1 MNKVIANTGIILLGN
16 VFALVIG
23 LATNI
28 LLVRFLGAPEF
39 GTYSFVYAF
48 IGFFAII
55 TDCGIGAILIRELSQ
70 DRARRD
76 LIVGN
81 AIILKL
87 ALSLIAFLLSCA
99 AATIMGYPLT
109 TRLLMYLASV
119 SFFFTFVNVLR
130 LLFQVHLDMRIPVV
144 ADIAVVAVK
153 LAFIV
158 WLVFLK
164 ASLVWFVLA
173 ELLSNIPGILIIA
186 YRCRVYVRPSFRIDL
201 ALWRFL
207 FKESWPLALS
217 TVLAMIY
224 LRVDQ
229 ILLFRIKG
237 AAALGYYAPTVKI
250 AELFNLLPI
259 ALMAT
264 VFPLFAKYHADSRLS
279 LKKAYDASAKY
290 LLALIIPVAG
300 AVTLLADKIILLMY
314 GSEFLPSAPALII
327 LLWSEVFIFA
337 GSVNNKLLISIGKQR
352 VDFCFTG
359 ASALLNVG
367 LNLILIPRFSFAGAA
382 MASLAAYALGP
393 VLNYFYK
400 PLRSYA
406 RSMFI
411 LMLKPLAAT
420 ILLMAVMYA
429 GRDYLVLSVIAG
441 VLTYIVAM
449 LLLKGISV
457 PEIRMLIDK
466 KIEMI

>member
-1 MNKVIANTGIILLGN
+1 
-16 VFALVIG
+16 
-23 LATNI
+23 
-28 LLVRFLGAPEF
+28 
-39 GTYSFVYAF
+39 
-48 IGFFAII
+48 
-55 TDCGIGAILIRELSQ
+55 
-70 DRARRD
+70 
-76 LIVGN
+76 
-81 AIILKL
+81 
-87 ALSLIAFLLSCA
+87 
-99 AATIMGYPLT
+99 
-109 TRLLMYLASV
+109 
-119 SFFFTFVNVLR
+119 
-130 LLFQVHLDMRIPVV
+130 
-144 ADIAVVAVK
+144 VAVK
-153 LAFIV
+153 FVVVV
-158 WLVFLK
+158 WLVALK
-164 ASLVWFVLA
+164 ASLAWFVLA

-186 YRCRVYVRPSFRIDL
+186 YRCLAYLRPSFRIDL
-201 ALWRFL
+201 TLWRFL

-250 AELFNLLPI
+250 TELFNLLPI

-264 VFPLFAKYHADSRLS
+264 VFPLFAKYHADSQLS

-290 LLALIIPVAG
+290 LLTLIIPVAG

-327 LLWSEVFIFA
+327 LIWSEVFIFA

-352 VDFCFTG
+352 VDFLFTG
-359 ASALLNVG
+359 ASAVLNVG

-393 VLNYFYK
+393 MLNCLYK

-406 RSMFI
+406 LSMLV

-420 ILLMAVMYA
+420 IIMMAVMYA
-429 GRDYLVLSVIAG
+429 ARKFTLVSAAAG
-441 VLTYIVAM
+441 VLTYLAAM
-449 LLLKGISV
+449 LLIKGIDV
-457 PEIRMLIDK
+457 QEIRMLLEK
-466 KIEMI
+466 KIDMA